1 MLLPLFIMMFQEFV
15 KTLKEAGVDK
25 IASLQDVESCSA
37 PVKHKAFNALDR
49 FKPKEKKK
57 EKV

>member
-1 MLLPLFIMMFQEFV
+1 MMFQEFV